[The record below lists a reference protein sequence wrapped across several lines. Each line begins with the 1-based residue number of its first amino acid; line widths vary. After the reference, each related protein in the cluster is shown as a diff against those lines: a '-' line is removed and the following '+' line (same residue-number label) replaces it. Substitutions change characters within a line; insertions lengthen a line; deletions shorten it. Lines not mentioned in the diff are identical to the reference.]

1 MQDITAELEKLIMG
15 YPGRMASLARA
26 AGIERST
33 LYKFAKGERV
43 PSGEQLYRLTEA
55 LGLPPQRAAELML
68 RGDTLRGSSEPVLR
82 SEVELLLTTLF
93 DAPRR
98 LEKLRALPRLL
109 LPTDPLPLCGL
120 VHGSVNTEQMAGRLA
135 MEYLQGD
142 DVRPVLV
149 SPLCAAPLLYGAQ
162 KSFAQWRGAPHAV
175 RQLLRMSKPGASV
188 AGDAGNLRAVTRTAP
203 FLFVDNLNYEARS
216 ALSPAI
222 ENLPG
227 MMSDSYLLFPKA
239 ALFCTGNNAVVVTE
253 PSVLEGFR
261 QNYLKQYN
269 AATPFLRATDWGHYF
284 AEAAE
289 LYDDFFKRDERAI
302 LLRWHPP
309 LALLLDEEMC
319 REMQLTPA
327 LDNNEVRRT
336 VVQYLEKWKKRR
348 LDVIFSED
356 GLLDFVRSGR
366 LGGLPEDLYL
376 PLSPAL
382 RRKLLLRLRD
392 EVQRDEPMLCMADP
406 ERQPMVPGLHLVI
419 LEGGGVALCQ
429 TIANTLNA
437 PCRREYLVEQPLLTR
452 SMQQYIDWLRADG
465 RLRSKK
471 YTVDFIDS
479 CLQML

>member
-15 YPGRMASLARA
+15 YPGQMASLARA

-68 RGDTLRGSSEPVLR
+68 QGDTLRGSSEPVLR
-82 SEVELLLTTLF
+82 SEVELLLNTLF
-93 DAPRR
+93 ETPRR
-98 LEKLRALPRLL
+98 LEKLRALPTAL
-109 LPTDPLPLCGL
+109 LPTEPLPLCGFI
-120 VHGSVNTEQMAGRLA
+120 HGSVNTEQMARRLA

-149 SPLCAAPLLYGAQ
+149 SPICAAPLLYGTQ
-162 KSFAQWRGAPHAV
+162 RSFAQWRGAPHAV

-203 FLFVDNLNYEARS
+203 FLFIDNVNYEARS
-216 ALSPAI
+216 VQSPTV

-227 MMSDSYLLFPKA
+227 VMADSYLLFPKA
-239 ALFCTGNNAVVVTE
+239 ALFYTGSDGVVITE
-253 PSVLEGFR
+253 PAVLEGFR
-261 QNYLKQYN
+261 QNFLKQYS
-269 AATPFLRATDWGHYF
+269 AATPFLRATDWGYYF

-302 LLRWHPP
+302 LLRWRPP

-319 REMQLTPA
+319 RVMQLTPE
-327 LDNNEVRRT
+327 LDNDEVRCA
-336 VVQYLEKWKKRR
+336 VMQYLEKWKKRH
-348 LDVIFSED
+348 LDVVFSEE
-356 GLLDFVRSGR
+356 GLLDFVRTGR
-366 LGGLPEDLYL
+366 LGGLPEEIYL

-382 RRKLLLRLRD
+382 RRRLLLRLRD

-406 ERQPMVPGLHLVI
+406 ERQPMVPDLHIVI
-419 LEGGGVALCQ
+419 LEGGGVVLCQ
-429 TIANTLNA
+429 TTANAPNR

>member
-98 LEKLRALPRLL
+98 LEKLRALPNLL

-120 VHGSVNTEQMAGRLA
+120 IHGSVNTEQMAGRLA

-162 KSFAQWRGAPHAV
+162 KSFAQWRGGPHAV
-175 RQLLRMSKPGASV
+175 RQLLRLSKPGASV

-203 FLFVDNLNYEARS
+203 FLFIDNVNYEARS
-216 ALSPAI
+216 VQSPAV
-222 ENLPG
+222 ETLPG
-227 MMSDSYLLFPKA
+227 MVADSYLLFPKA
-239 ALFCTGNNAVVVTE
+239 GLICAGNDAVVVTE
-253 PSVLEGFR
+253 PAVLEGLR
-261 QNYLKQYN
+261 QKFHNQYN
-269 AATPFLRATDWGHYF
+269 EATPFLHATDWGRYY
-284 AEAAE
+284 AETAE

-302 LLRWHPP
+302 LLRWSPP
-309 LALLLDEEMC
+309 LALLLDEEMR
-319 REMQLTPA
+319 REIQLTPE
-327 LDNNEVRRT
+327 LDKNEMRRM
-336 VVQYLEKWKKRR
+336 VMQYLEKWEKRR
-348 LDVIFSED
+348 MDVVFSED

-366 LGGLPEDLYL
+366 VGGLPDEIYQ

-382 RRKLLLRLRD
+382 RRKLLLRLR
-392 EVQRDEPMLCMADP
+392 EAVQCDEPMLCMADP
-406 ERQPMVPGLHLVI
+406 ERQPMVPGLHIVI
-419 LEGGGVALCQ
+419 LEGGGVVLCQ
-429 TIANTLNA
+429 TIANSLHH

-452 SMQQYIDWLRADG
+452 GMLQYIDWLRADG

>member
-55 LGLPPQRAAELML
+55 LGLSPQRAAELML

-98 LEKLRALPRLL
+98 LEKLRALPHLL

-142 DVRPVLV
+142 DMRPVLV

-203 FLFVDNLNYEARS
+203 FLFIDNLNYEARS

-269 AATPFLRATDWGHYF
+269 EATP
-284 AEAAE
+284 
-289 LYDDFFKRDERAI
+289 
-302 LLRWHPP
+302 LL
-309 LALLLDEEMC
+309 
-319 REMQLTPA
+319 
-327 LDNNEVRRT
+327 RRT
-336 VVQYLEKWKKRR
+336 VLQYLEKWKKRR
-348 LDVIFSED
+348 LDAIFSEE
-356 GLLDFVRSGR
+356 GLLDFVRTGR

-382 RRKLLLRLRD
+382 RRKLLQRLRE